1 MSLNQRYF
9 SVLVK
14 LAFLAP
20 DIQAAILDGHQP
32 LQLNR
37 QRLARIT
44 SMPMCWSAQRRLL
57 GFT

>member
-1 MSLNQRYF
+1 MGFNQRYF

-32 LQLNR
+32 LPLNR

-44 SMPMCWSAQRRLL
+44 SMPISWSEQRELL
-57 GFT
+57 GFA